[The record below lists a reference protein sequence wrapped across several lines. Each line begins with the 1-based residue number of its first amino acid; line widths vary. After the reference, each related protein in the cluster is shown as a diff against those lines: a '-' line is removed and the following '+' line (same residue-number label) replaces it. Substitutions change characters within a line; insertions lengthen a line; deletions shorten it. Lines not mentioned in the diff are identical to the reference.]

1 MQYLRIHLQQRTT
14 PGRQGQADPKA
25 GRQFI
30 STPSATRLVYPDSMD
45 HLGVLQKKIVSLRA
59 EIAQIHELN
68 QQYRQRR
75 GNGTVEQ
82 VAHGQRHERLQEI
95 QKELGRLAALGRSVV
110 SISAV
115 REQNRARLQLIK
127 KSRAS

>member
-1 MQYLRIHLQQRTT
+1 
-14 PGRQGQADPKA
+14 
-25 GRQFI
+25 
-30 STPSATRLVYPDSMD
+30 MD
-45 HLGVLQKKIVSLRA
+45 HLGVLQRKIVSLRA
-59 EIAQIHELN
+59 EIAEIQEMN

-75 GNGTVEQ
+75 TNGTADQ
-82 VAHGQRHERLQEI
+82 IAHGLRHERLQEI

-110 SISAV
+110 SISEL

>member
-1 MQYLRIHLQQRTT
+1 
-14 PGRQGQADPKA
+14 
-25 GRQFI
+25 
-30 STPSATRLVYPDSMD
+30 MD

-59 EIAQIHELN
+59 EIAEIHELN
-68 QQYRQRR
+68 QQYRRR
-75 GNGTVEQ
+75 KGNATAEQ

-110 SISAV
+110 SISQV

-127 KSRAS
+127 NSRAS

>member
-1 MQYLRIHLQQRTT
+1 
-14 PGRQGQADPKA
+14 
-25 GRQFI
+25 
-30 STPSATRLVYPDSMD
+30 MD

-59 EIAQIHELN
+59 EIAEIRELN
-68 QQYRQRR
+68 QRYRERR
-75 GNGTVEQ
+75 GNATADQ

-110 SISAV
+110 SISDV
-115 REQNRARLQLIK
+115 REKNRARLELIR

>member
-1 MQYLRIHLQQRTT
+1 
-14 PGRQGQADPKA
+14 
-25 GRQFI
+25 
-30 STPSATRLVYPDSMD
+30 MD

-75 GNGTVEQ
+75 GNGTAEQ